1 MEENM
6 ILVRDPKTFCINF
19 HWGRD
24 VESLQEN
31 KFNEIE

>member
-1 MEENM
+1 M

-19 HWGRD
+19 HWQRD